1 MRESRMQEK
10 LRALAILVV
19 VALVAAACGTTA
31 DDADTT
37 AAADDGTETTE
48 ATEGTEADDDSS
60 GDDATASSEPIV
72 VGHLTAHTGPFAD
85 VGPLLDGSTAAAIEI
100 INQDPPLG
108 REFVQVD
115 QDLGTI
121 GEAQAARI
129 LIEREDTDILWGI
142 AHEYLSYR
150 DYLLGVIEETGKPLV
165 PSVHGGAVPA
175 EYGGTGDEP
184 LFRGAPMDTS
194 QAVAAVVQAE
204 EAGAESVAILATEIE
219 GSQSQKEAAIVA
231 AEDLGL
237 EVAAVLDVQPEQTSY
252 RSAVSAL
259 VDADPDTALMF
270 TQAEDGGT
278 IVKQAAEAG
287 LSLTIIGTQEWLGLA
302 FPEVATM
309 SAIEQHEAVWMA
321 AYSHTDGSAW
331 ETYSSHWE
339 SSEFADLA
347 DAQNSY
353 AMQFHDLLIVTAL
366 AIEAAG
372 EVNAEPWADAM
383 YEVAEAPGTEV
394 QTYQEGIDALRN
406 GEDIDYSGV
415 TGEYDYTETGVV
427 SGLYGIFEWTSEDNF
442 ERVTVVDDVT
452 VLELDPFAS
461 AG

>member
-1 MRESRMQEK
+1 MRESRLNTK
-10 LRALAILVV
+10 LRRLAVLMV
-19 VALVAAACGTTA
+19 VALVATACGSGETA
-31 DDADTT
+31 DDATDTT
-37 AAADDGTETTE
+37 AAASEGTQTTE
-48 ATEGTEADDDSS
+48 AVAGSD
-60 GDDATASSEPIV
+60 SSEPIV

-85 VGPLLDGSTAAAIEI
+85 VGPLLDGATAAAIDI
-100 INQDPPLG
+100 INQNPPLG

-129 LIEREDTDILWGI
+129 LIERENADILWGV

-150 DYLLGVIEETGKPLV
+150 EYLLGVIEDTGTPLV

-194 QAVAAVVQAE
+194 QAVAAVVHAYE
-204 EAGAESVAILATEIE
+204 SGAESVAILATEIE

-231 AEDLGL
+231 AEELGL
-237 EVAAVLDVQPEQTSY
+237 NVVAVLDVQPEQTSY
-252 RSAVSAL
+252 RSAISAM

-309 SAIEQHEAVWMA
+309 SAIQQHEAVWMA
-321 AYSHTDGSAW
+321 AYSYADSEAW
-331 ETYSSHWE
+331 DVYSSHWDA
-339 SSEFADLA
+339 SPYADLA
-347 DAQNSY
+347 NAENSY

-372 EVNAEPWADAM
+372 EVDAGSWADAM
-383 YEVAEAPGTEV
+383 FEVSMAPGTTV
-394 QTYQEGIDALRN
+394 YTYEDGIEALRN

-415 TGEYDYTETGVV
+415 TGEYDYTDTGVV
-427 SGLYGIFEWTSEDNF
+427 SGLYGIFEWVSEEDF
-442 ERVTVVDDVT
+442 ERVALVDDVT
-452 VLELDPFAS
+452 VLELDPFAE
-461 AG
+461 G